1 MRTETIK
8 IYNFE
13 ELSDEAQ
20 KKAVEDVQN
29 DECYL
34 NYSWWD
40 SVYEWFKDKYGE
52 IFNDMEL
59 SFSGF
64 HSQGDGASFTYSGF
78 DRDKVLKLWLDS
90 EEFSQIR
97 RKFYEEYLDIY
108 PVGRRNEHI
117 YVHEYS
123 VTHNIHFD
131 LTHNNS
137 VSGAYNV
144 MDFVS
149 ELECDFEY
157 WFVNYYKSIC
167 QELYR
172 TLENDYDYLMS
183 YEAVEEHCIAND
195 YEYLEN
201 GERY

>member
-8 IYNFE
+8 IYKFE

-29 DECYL
+29 DEHYL
-34 NYSWWD
+34 SYDWWD
-40 SVYEWFKDKYGE
+40 GVYEWFKDKYRDVFHDIE
-52 IFNDMEL
+52 P

-64 HSQGDGASFTYSGF
+64 WSQGDGASFGYSGV
-78 DRDKVLKLWLDS
+78 DRDRILNLWLES
-90 EEFSQIR
+90 EGFSPIR

-108 PVGRRNEHI
+108 AVGRRNDHR
-117 YVHEYS
+117 YVHENS
-123 VTHNIHFD
+123 VSHNIHFD
-131 LTHNNS
+131 LMYNNS

-144 MDFVS
+144 LDFVF
-149 ELECDFEY
+149 ELDCDFEY
-157 WFVNYYKSIC
+157 WFENYYKGIC

-183 YEAVEEHCIAND
+183 YEAIEEHCIANE
-195 YEYLEN
+195 YEYLED
-201 GERY
+201 GSRY